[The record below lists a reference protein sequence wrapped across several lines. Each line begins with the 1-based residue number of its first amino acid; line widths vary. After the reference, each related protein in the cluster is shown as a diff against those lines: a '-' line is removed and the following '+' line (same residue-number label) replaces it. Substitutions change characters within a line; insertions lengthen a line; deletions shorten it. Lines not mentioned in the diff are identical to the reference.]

1 MKLKKLTF
9 CAVLTAAALVM
20 FVLESQLPPL
30 TAIPGIK
37 PGLSNIFTLFA
48 MQALGPG
55 WALGVLLVR
64 VTLGCVIT
72 GQGMVLLGSI
82 VTGQMT
88 ALIYSLSGGLA
99 AFAGMLLL
107 KKPLCG
113 NKLWVRS
120 VFCAML
126 HNVGQLAAASA
137 VMATNA
143 IWYYLPAL
151 LLAAILTGG
160 FTGLCAQLCLRRL
173 GQSRLLP
180 GWKEHEGVTK
190 K

>member
-9 CAVLTAAALVM
+9 CAVLTAAALVT
-20 FVLESQLPPL
+20 FVLESQIPPL
-30 TAIPGIK
+30 TAIPGVK
-37 PGLSNIFTLFA
+37 LGLANVFTLCA
-48 MQALGPG
+48 G
-55 WALGVLLVR
+55 WALALLLVR
-64 VTLGCVIT
+64 
-72 GQGMVLLGSI
+72 VLLGSI

>member
-1 MKLKKLTF
+1 MKLKKMTF
-9 CAVLTAAALVM
+9 CAVLTAAALVT
-20 FVLESQLPPL
+20 FVLESQIPPL
-30 TAIPGIK
+30 TAVPGVK
-37 PGLSNIFTLFA
+37 LGLANVFTLFA
-48 MQALGPG
+48 LETLGAG
-55 WALGVLLVR
+55 WALALLLVR
-64 VTLGCVIT
+64 
-72 GQGMVLLGSI
+72 VLLGSI

-113 NKLWVRS
+113 DKLWVRS